1 MTFGALSA
9 YRKESRMQD
18 NKETYEIMFPKGFTE
33 DQIYSLVAEAIA
45 KIESGGKRI
54 IGTEPIEKIHV
65 EIIGRRFTVE
75 DEGAWE
81 KRRQERT
88 KEDKE

>member
-1 MTFGALSA
+1 MSDVLNACKKGV
-9 YRKESRMQD
+9 EMQG
-18 NKETYEIMFPKGFTE
+18 NKEIYEVMFPKSATKE
-33 DQIYSLVAEAIA
+33 QREALNKEAIA
-45 KIESGGKRI
+45 KIESSGKRI
-54 IGTEPIEKIHV
+54 IGAEPIERIHV

>member
-1 MTFGALSA
+1 
-9 YRKESRMQD
+9 MQD

-45 KIESGGKRI
+45 KIESSGKRI
-54 IGTEPIEKIHV
+54 IGAEPIERIHV

-75 DEGAWE
+75 DEDAWE

>member
-1 MTFGALSA
+1 
-9 YRKESRMQD
+9 MQD
-18 NKETYEIMFPKGFTE
+18 NKETYEVMFPKGFTE

-54 IGTEPIEKIHV
+54 IGAEPIERIHV

-75 DEGAWE
+75 DEDAWE